1 MFTRIIS
8 FISSSRRDI
17 LILFTALFNRNTPK
31 MIKTM
36 TIIAFL
42 YLISPIDFLPDM
54 IPGLGLLDDAVV
66 VPGILYAMLQMLPA
80 SVRAKSEAQADY
92 LGPKMSWLLAI
103 CGIFLIAWTIFVF
116 VAIYNFIFN

>member
-42 YLISPIDFLPDM
+42 YLIDFLPDM
-54 IPGLGLLDDAVV
+54 IPVLGLLDDAVV

-92 LGPKMSWLLAI
+92 LGPKMPWLLAI

>member
-1 MFTRIIS
+1 
-8 FISSSRRDI
+8 
-17 LILFTALFNRNTPK
+17 

-36 TIIAFL
+36 TIVAFL

-54 IPGLGLLDDAVV
+54 IPGRGLLDDAVV

-92 LGPKMSWLLAI
+92 LGPKTWLLAI

>member
-1 MFTRIIS
+1 
-8 FISSSRRDI
+8 
-17 LILFTALFNRNTPK
+17 
-31 MIKTM
+31 M

-92 LGPKMSWLLAI
+92 LGPKMPWLLAI
-103 CGIFLIAWTIFVF
+103 NNLPDDGQPAFSYLW
-116 VAIYNFIFN
+116 NFSHSMDYICFCSDL

>member
-1 MFTRIIS
+1 MFTRILS

-31 MIKTM
+31 MIKTI
-36 TIIAFL
+36 TIMALI

-66 VPGILYAMLQMLPA
+66 VPGVLYTMLQMLPA

-92 LGPKMSWLLAI
+92 LGPKALAFSYLRNFSHSMDYI
-103 CGIFLIAWTIFVF
+103 CFCSD
-116 VAIYNFIFN
+116 YNFIFN